1 MKRIVE
7 RETKQRDVIQ
17 FVHSTLAD
25 VRKKEQLAAIK
36 QQYEERKAIMQYLVS
51 KKFK

>member
-25 VRKKEQLAAIK
+25 VRKKEQLAAMK
-36 QQYEERKAIMQYLVS
+36 QQLEERKAIMQYIVS
-51 KKFK
+51 KKIK